1 MFYNLSNNQSEKI
14 IELIDS
20 KNYEDIFKLESI
32 FSGYYETKE
41 NVFFFRDALGVA
53 PLYYRIINKNI
64 NISIRITDLI
74 IGDDKINRKG
84 AMSFISF
91 GNTRILP
98 LIDNINICPP
108 GAIIKFNKK
117 LGSANLLFKYKIKP
131 KNLNKLNNFQL
142 LEKYKKIFFN
152 SISKNQINKKKIIF
166 LSGGIDSACIAISDD
181 NISDSL
187 TFLPWGETSTEKKYA
202 EENAKISKIKN
213 QKFLSVDENMLKKNI
228 PELKYSE

>member
-74 IGDDKINRKG
+74 VGDDKIE
-84 AMSFISF
+84 AIFY
-91 GNTRILP
+91 IL
-98 LIDNINICPP
+98 
-108 GAIIKFNKK
+108 
-117 LGSANLLFKYKIKP
+117 
-131 KNLNKLNNFQL
+131 
-142 LEKYKKIFFN
+142 
-152 SISKNQINKKKIIF
+152 
-166 LSGGIDSACIAISDD
+166 
-181 NISDSL
+181 
-187 TFLPWGETSTEKKYA
+187 W
-202 EENAKISKIKN
+202 
-213 QKFLSVDENMLKKNI
+213 
-228 PELKYSE
+228 